1 MVISAY
7 GNFPGRRGERDP
19 QSKMRTDL
27 DIGARNPVTWAV
39 SGFFVPFFKVRLKR
53 YHFPKTT
60 FGEELKEISGHLG
73 TDFAIYFAE
82 SAPFCF
88 SDC

>member
-1 MVISAY
+1 M
-7 GNFPGRRGERDP
+7 P
-19 QSKMRTDL
+19 KMRTDL
-27 DIGARNPVTWAV
+27 DIGEKTPKPQRFR
-39 SGFFVPFFKVRLKR
+39 GFIMPFFKVEFKR

>member
-1 MVISAY
+1 
-7 GNFPGRRGERDP
+7 
-19 QSKMRTDL
+19 MRTEK
-27 DIGARNPVTWAV
+27 DIGSENPETTTV
-39 SGFFVPFFKVRLKR
+39 SGFFRSFFKVEFKR

-73 TDFAIYFAE
+73 TDFSIYFAE